1 MGLSRR
7 HRHCLECKGLFT
19 PDYRNRTRQRFCSAP
34 PCRRASKR
42 ASQARWCAKPA
53 NHDYFRGEANTERNR
68 RWRAAHPGYWKRSH
82 VVSAQ
87 QDPCSSQ
94 VVDIQHEKANQKAPA
109 QQDPWDAQLVVLV
122 GLIAQLAAS
131 TQQETI
137 DGSLRRLHDLGH
149 EVFAQASDAHRLVA
163 MLQPLCPNGP

>member
-7 HRHCLECKGLFT
+7 RRHCLECKGLFT
-19 PDYRNRTRQRFCSAP
+19 PDYRNRSRQRFCSAP
-34 PCRRASKR
+34 LCRRASKQ

-53 NHDYFRGEANTERNR
+53 NRDYFRGEANTERNR
-68 RWRAAHPGYWKRSH
+68 RWRAAHPGYWKRSQPS
-82 VVSAQ
+82 SAQ
-87 QDPCSSQ
+87 QDRCSSE
-94 VVDIQHEKANQKAPA
+94 VVDDQCGMAEQEALA
-109 QQDPWDAQLVVLV
+109 QQDPWDAQLVILV
-122 GLIAQLAAS
+122 GLIAQLAAT

-149 EVFAQASDAHRLVA
+149 EVFAQADAHRLAA

>member
-1 MGLSRR
+1 MGRSRR
-7 HRHCLECKGLFT
+7 RRHCLECKELFT
-19 PDYRNRTRQRFCSAP
+19 PDYRNRTRQCFCSAP
-34 PCRRASKR
+34 LCRRASKR

-53 NHDYFRGEANTERNR
+53 NRDYFRGKANTERNR
-68 RWRAAHPGYWKRSH
+68 RWRAAHPGYWKRLEAP
-82 VVSAQ
+82 SAQ
-87 QDPCSSQ
+87 QDSCSSQ
-94 VVDIQHEKANQKAPA
+94 VIEDQHEKAKQAANP
-109 QQDPWDAQLVVLV
+109 QQDPWNAQLVVLV

-149 EVFAQASDAHRLVA
+149 EVFAQASDAHRLAA